1 MTITDYFTVC
11 VVLYFITIDALKEN
25 KETLLLKMNKN
36 IVLFLPTLHSLVCI
50 KVRHFGHGYEHS
62 VFKERGEE
70 IFWVSLGW
78 VEQTLPKSSVRSNC
92 RTWVAF
98 HPFPSNFIV
107 QFILNVTRVIYHRS

>member
-11 VVLYFITIDALKEN
+11 VVLYFITIDAFKEN

-70 IFWVSLGW
+70 IFWVVFGLGRANTAEIQ
-78 VEQTLPKSSVRSNC
+78 VYGPIVGPGSRSIHS
-92 RTWVAF
+92 
-98 HPFPSNFIV
+98 HPIS
-107 QFILNVTRVIYHRS
+107 